1 MEQDFNRILS
11 RTWLNIVIKCLNAE
25 SIFELKFQKFELSLH
40 FFRDIPSMMYVTSS
54 DFSSLLYVNIP
65 DFSSLRHFLFFRLM
79 SCSSAQ
85 SVSLFKIYF
94 DLFQEREI
102 QRTVIRRV
110 RLSQSSM
117 VILELQLASQM

>member
-65 DFSSLRHFLFFRLM
+65 DFSSLRHFLFFIKIDELFV
-79 SCSSAQ
+79 SSICFA
-85 SVSLFKIYF
+85 
-94 DLFQEREI
+94 I
-102 QRTVIRRV
+102 QNIF
-110 RLSQSSM
+110 
-117 VILELQLASQM
+117 